1 MCNVELR
8 STFMA
13 NYKKTDG
20 MARYKREKREILE
33 GGYGFKVTL
42 GERFTDK
49 NIELYCFKPH

>member
-1 MCNVELR
+1 
-8 STFMA
+8 MA